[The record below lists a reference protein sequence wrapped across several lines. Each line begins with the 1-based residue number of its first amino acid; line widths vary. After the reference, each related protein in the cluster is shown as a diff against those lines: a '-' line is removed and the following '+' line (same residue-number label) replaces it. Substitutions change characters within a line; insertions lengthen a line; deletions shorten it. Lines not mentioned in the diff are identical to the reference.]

1 MKRVLDVGQCSLDHG
16 AIRRLVEGRFGAQ
29 VVQAHQLHDALTALR
44 GGAFDLVLVN
54 RKLDID
60 GDDGLKIVKAIKAD
74 PQLSSTPVM
83 LVTNFAEH
91 QQTAV
96 AAGAEPGFGK
106 AQLDDPATLE
116 TLSRVLGDG

>member
-16 AIRRLVEGRFGAQ
+16 SIRRLVEGQFGAQ
-29 VVQAHQLHDALTALR
+29 VVQAHQLHDAMAALR

-60 GDDGLKIVKAIKAD
+60 GDDGLKIVKTIKAD

-116 TLSRVLGDG
+116 KLSRFLGDG